1 MFERKVPRNSAAR
14 QRAVGTLNF
23 VKVHDAGGLP
33 GFVLNFLVVMR
44 HKFGDHHA
52 AARQELFD
60 CQVLLHVFPVGFMRK
75 HVPNQ

>member
-1 MFERKVPRNSAAR
+1 
-14 QRAVGTLNF
+14 
-23 VKVHDAGGLP
+23 
-33 GFVLNFLVVMR
+33 LNFLVVMR